1 MQIFNT
7 FFNANLDFSLFYSYI
22 SSFSLNY
29 FVLFADLIET
39 SIPQLLNY
47 VGYST
52 NPNPQRLITNK
63 TIVDLIIDESDI
75 VFFSSYKYMN
85 YSVFSDSFVRNLI
98 SAANGESFFH
108 NNLEAVLSM
117 LNISF
122 NYIGIG
128 LSVLYLILVFFFFFI
143 LFFTLFYQIPQ
154 QLFGTELFLLSLDS
168 SYGLVEAEKE
178 VGALEDILLP
188 LFLILSVSIG
198 WFFLLLPHQVINTL
212 SPFTDSI
219 IILFFCCIIVSLP
232 INLLYECGFFFSTF
246 FRGSAGSTST
256 LMELVYDL
264 IANTTMFARMQVQHV
279 RVLLGLA
286 MYIETA
292 TYIETLSL
300 NQLLGTPQFTNL
312 FNWTK
317 FNEHHTNSGLSFIC
331 DVILQ
336 IATLIGEIGHYI
348 LFLLQSSASYAA
360 LIFWLFSLLYS
371 GFFKDLIEIYFVYKN
386 LK

>member
-128 LSVLYLILVFFFFFI
+128 LSVLYLILVFFFFYFI
-143 LFFTLFYQIPQ
+143 LYFILPNTTTTVRYGVVFTFTWLFVWVGRSWKRSRRSRRHFIAFIFNPFCVYWLVFFTFTTPSYKH
-154 QLFGTELFLLSLDS
+154 FKSL
-168 SYGLVEAEKE
+168 YWLYNYT
-178 VGALEDILLP
+178 
-188 LFLILSVSIG
+188 
-198 WFFLLLPHQVINTL
+198 FFLLYYRI
-212 SPFTDSI
+212 
-219 IILFFCCIIVSLP
+219 
-232 INLLYECGFFFSTF
+232 
-246 FRGSAGSTST
+246 
-256 LMELVYDL
+256 
-264 IANTTMFARMQVQHV
+264 
-279 RVLLGLA
+279 
-286 MYIETA
+286 
-292 TYIETLSL
+292 
-300 NQLLGTPQFTNL
+300 TP
-312 FNWTK
+312 
-317 FNEHHTNSGLSFIC
+317 
-331 DVILQ
+331 
-336 IATLIGEIGHYI
+336 Y
-348 LFLLQSSASYAA
+348 
-360 LIFWLFSLLYS
+360 
-371 GFFKDLIEIYFVYKN
+371 
-386 LK
+386 